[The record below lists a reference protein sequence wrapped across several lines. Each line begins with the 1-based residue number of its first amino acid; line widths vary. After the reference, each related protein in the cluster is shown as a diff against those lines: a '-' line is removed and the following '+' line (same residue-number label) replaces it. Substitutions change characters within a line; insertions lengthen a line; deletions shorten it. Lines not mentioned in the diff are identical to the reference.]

1 MEQQMMKMAAIAIL
15 LAIAGMSTAASVSAG
30 PLSPIVTAS
39 KLDDDR
45 SIVVR
50 AGSRHVAP
58 VHRGHLGSFRP
69 SQVSRVRPLAK
80 VRPLVHPKVVRPQR
94 HGKFAHR
101 KRPRP
106 HTLHMVPPE
115 VRVGVVEYYR
125 DDLIQSPDVC
135 GYWSERGELRT
146 FGEPCFW

>member
-1 MEQQMMKMAAIAIL
+1 MIKTVAIAVL
-15 LAIAGMSTAASVSAG
+15 LAIAGMSHLASVSAG
-30 PLSPIVTAS
+30 PLFPTNTGSQ
-39 KLDDDR
+39 LDRDG
-45 SIVVR
+45 SIVVP

-69 SQVSRVRPLAK
+69 SQVPRIRPLAK
-80 VRPLVHPKVVRPQR
+80 VRPLVQPKSVRPHHR
-94 HGKFAHR
+94 KKFAHR

-106 HTLHMVPPE
+106 HVPHEVPAE
-115 VRVGVVEYYR
+115 VRVGTVEYYR

-135 GYWSERGELRT
+135 GYWGERGELRT